1 MTEPVAE
8 AYKRYCERN
17 PEQPVSHSYFHKLR
31 PKNVLLCSKTPTEFC
46 CCVYC
51 DNIDFYIEAMKD
63 LLLIRYEKR
72 SHVIKSLICDRNNY
86 NCSTGKCLVCVES
99 RPLLLKLLKSDYKTS
114 SVFHMKWITG
124 HKCSERIDEYKLGE
138 IVVEEFLQD
147 FVKFK
152 RHQYIAFTQKY
163 EMDGARLI
171 LSENRLM
178 CISDFSQNMTSMVQ
192 RQTQSNFFNMK
203 QIS

>member
-1 MTEPVAE
+1 MTEPVGE

-17 PEQPVSHSYFHKLR
+17 PEKSVSQSYFYKRR
-31 PKNVLLCSKTPTEFC
+31 PQNVLLCSKTPTEFC

-63 LLLIRYEKR
+63 LLVMKYEKR
-72 SHVIKSLICDRNNY
+72 SHVIKSLICDRNSFI
-86 NCSTGKCLVCVES
+86 CSTGKCQVCVES
-99 RPLLLKLLKSDYKTS
+99 RPLLIKLLKSDYKTS

-152 RHQYIAFTQKY
+152 RHQYIAFTQKH
-163 EMDGARLI
+163 EMDGARLM
-171 LSENRLM
+171 LSEN
-178 CISDFSQNMTSMVQ
+178 Q
-192 RQTQSNFFNMK
+192 
-203 QIS
+203 